1 MKARGKREA
10 RRPWLPKSK
19 IHGVLKGR
27 NNIPALQA
35 FVLFLVCLT
44 RGDVPTN
51 SGLAPVFHI
60 PRLRRCC
67 LRLFLAILFAEDLM
81 ADSSRFTIICP
92 CCEATLTIDAQT
104 GALISHEDK
113 TKPLASFDEM
123 VKGLDKQK
131 QMREQIFA
139 QELSSMKD
147 RDRILEEKFQEAMKR
162 AEKDKDKPYRN
173 PLDID

>member
-1 MKARGKREA
+1 MRYGKWSFPPVAPAIPDNHATCGTAVVLYSQRINLLVFE
-10 RRPWLPKSK
+10 RRAM
-19 IHGVLKGR
+19 VD
-27 NNIPALQA
+27 
-35 FVLFLVCLT
+35 T
-44 RGDVPTN
+44 
-51 SGLAPVFHI
+51 
-60 PRLRRCC
+60 
-67 LRLFLAILFAEDLM
+67 
-81 ADSSRFTIICP
+81 SRFTIICP
-92 CCEATLTIDAQT
+92 CCEATLSIDAQT
-104 GALISHEDK
+104 GALISHQEK
-113 TKPLASFDEM
+113 AKPLASFDEM

>member
-1 MKARGKREA
+1 M
-10 RRPWLPKSK
+10 
-19 IHGVLKGR
+19 V
-27 NNIPALQA
+27 
-35 FVLFLVCLT
+35 
-44 RGDVPTN
+44 
-51 SGLAPVFHI
+51 
-60 PRLRRCC
+60 
-67 LRLFLAILFAEDLM
+67 
-81 ADSSRFTIICP
+81 DSSRFTIICP
-92 CCEATLTIDAQT
+92 CCEAKLAIDVQT
-104 GALISHEDK
+104 GALISHEEK
-113 TKPLASFDEM
+113 AKPLASFDEM